1 MISQDKQPMRFAIV
15 GAGAIANPHSDAFA
29 KTNKADLVAV
39 VDINQAAAVAM
50 AEKHGAKVF
59 AEVQSLISS
68 GSVDAAIVCT
78 PPNSH
83 GDICCE
89 LLKNG
94 IHVLCEKP
102 ITVSSVTANRM
113 FDAAE
118 KSGTILTM
126 ASKFRFVKDVQKA
139 KELITSGT
147 IGDVI
152 LFENMFTCNVDM
164 TKRWNSDR
172 EVSGGGVLIDNGTH
186 SVDIMRFLLGPLFDL
201 QVIEGKRV
209 QDMQVEDTVK
219 IFVRSADG
227 VMGDIDLSWSINKD
241 QPNFINL
248 YGSNGAL
255 SVGWGESKY
264 RRNDDDQWTVF
275 GSGYDKVQSFVDQ
288 IDNFVGAI
296 GGDEELI
303 VQPEDALASVAVIE
317 TAYAAMVDA
326 KWHKI
331 DSFQEADSVS
341 VSP

>member
-1 MISQDKQPMRFAIV
+1 MTHKIEPVRVALI
-15 GAGAIANPHSDAFA
+15 GAGAISSAYSLALEAMDQMNLVGVADVNP
-29 KTNKADLVAV
+29 
-39 VDINQAAAVAM
+39 QAASDL
-50 AEKHGAKVF
+50 AEKHNCASFECFEKMCDETKPEAV
-59 AEVQSLISS
+59 
-68 GSVDAAIVCT
+68 IVCT
-78 PPNSH
+78 PPATHREIAVSLM
-83 GDICCE
+83 DRS
-89 LLKNG
+89 

-102 ITVSSVTANRM
+102 LATTPE
-113 FDAAE
+113 DAWTMIRAAQSNE
-118 KSGTILTM
+118 VIFTM
-126 ASKFRFVKDVQKA
+126 ASKFRFVPDVA
-139 KELITSGT
+139 KTRELLSEGIL
-147 IGDVI
+147 GDII
-152 LFENMFTCNVDM
+152 LFENSFTGVVDM
-164 TKRWNSDR
+164 STRWNSDPAL
-172 EVSGGGVLIDNGTH
+172 SGGGVLIDNGTH
-186 SVDIMRFLLGPLFDL
+186 SVDVMRFLLGPLIDL
-201 QVIEGKRV
+201 QVVEGKQV